1 MATDQKY
8 LSKQKAARRLD
19 VCDKT
24 IDRLRAKGDLDWIK
38 VGTCVR
44 ILMASLEAYEQR
56 EQGGREQPERSKRKR
71 PPIPALDALKAAKAA
86 ARRSAGRKAAPRT
99 LGEAA

>member
-19 VCDKT
+19 CSTKT
-24 IDRLRAKGDLDWIK
+24 IDRLRGKGDLDWIK
-38 VGTCVR
+38 VGSGVR
-44 ILMASLEAYEQR
+44 IAIASLEAYEQR
-56 EQGGREQPERSKRKR
+56 QQGGDKRAAAPAPKR

-86 ARRSAGRKAAPRT
+86 ARRSAGRKPTPTIR
-99 LGEAA
+99 EAA